1 MRFNGLNWSLLLAVS
16 ISTALGADSEKSK
29 FEVKPAAAYP
39 HHQTSEKITI
49 AAEPM
54 ETDEQTHEAFGKV
67 NPYRYGVLP
76 VLLVIQNDGTDA
88 IKVDRMKLVY
98 SLPDGTRIEA
108 TPAQD
113 VRFIHGTQAPNRL
126 PGLAGGTVIKK
137 NPEKPSCRV
146 GNRRQGVCGKDGS
159 RRSVRQR
166 ICVLPGPTE
175 QRSRLRLCVRS
186 GRSGERQRA
195 LLLRNPHVREVIPL
209 RVRLFRPLGTSVK
222 G

>member
-1 MRFNGLNWSLLLAVS
+1 LRFNGLRWPLLLAVS
-16 ISTALGADSEKSK
+16 ISAALGADNEKSK

-39 HHQTSEKITI
+39 HHQTSEKVTI

-76 VLLVIQNDGTDA
+76 VLLVIRNDGPDA
-88 IKVDRMKLVY
+88 IKVDHIKLIY

-126 PGLAGGTVIKK
+126 PGPAGGITIKRTPK
-137 NPEKPSCRV
+137 NPLAEWEIEGRAFAAKMVPAGQSASGFV
-146 GNRRQGVCGKDGS
+146 YFQLQQTSAAASVYISGLEDPVSGKELYFFE
-159 RRSVRQR
+159 
-166 ICVLPGPTE
+166 IPM
-175 QRSRLRLCVRS
+175 S
-186 GRSGERQRA
+186 GQ
-195 LLLRNPHVREVIPL
+195 
-209 RVRLFRPLGTSVK
+209 
-222 G
+222 